1 MAKTRMKYENRGL
14 TARNPCTQPGAQG
27 QPKMTWPQNQK
38 GFSYGSLHPS
48 YLQVPATRPE
58 GRQRS
63 TTHWTTAKHGQIQ
76 WGKTNQPLRQWV
88 LKPTHFPSEGPE
100 KTQGDRTERMGP
112 QRDQRHTSRTLRAV
126 PPTHAEGV
134 RVLTDIQIYIYI
146 YVYMIIYIY
155 MSTNPPIALTN
166 APTTAPIVPTHRTHR
181 THHCTNQRIHR
192 THHRTHRTHTSH
204 PRTFTVYPWSAP
216 LRSWPFRNHAFSAS
230 TIW

>member
-126 PPTHAEGV
+126 PPIHAEGV

-146 YVYMIIYIY
+146 CTYNYIYIY
-155 MSTNPPIALTN
+155 
-166 APTTAPIVPTHRTHR
+166 VYQPTHRTH
-181 THHCTNQRIHR
+181 QR
-192 THHRTHRTHTSH
+192 THHRTHRTYTSYPLYQPTHSSH
-204 PRTFTVYPWSAP
+204 PPPHPSYPHIAPTYLHCVPMVRP